1 MTHQSRTGVRGGAA
15 VLCGVGYWL
24 PPLVV
29 TNADL
34 CARLD
39 TSDEWI
45 TSRTGISTR
54 RRVTEDITT
63 ADLATEAAQRAITS
77 AGGGRI
83 DALVLGTTTPDRRCP
98 ATAPEVA
105 ARLGLGYIPAFDIAA
120 VCTGFLYALATGVGF
135 IAAGLAERVV
145 VVVAESFS
153 TLLDPNDRSTAPI
166 FGDGAGAVVLRQ
178 GSPDERGAIG
188 DIILG
193 SDGAHSEL
201 IRVGAAGPRGRLEN
215 RPDFGTPQYFHMAG
229 RDVFRHAVGRMS
241 AAATAAADSAGWR
254 LDEVDRFYAHQANA
268 RITSALAHDLGIR
281 AERTAE
287 NIREVGNT
295 AGASIPILLA
305 QTAASGFLAA
315 DHRVLMTAFGGGL
328 TWGATTLT
336 WPQVATV
343 AEQ

>member
-1 MTHQSRTGVRGGAA
+1 MRRESRRGTRGGAA

-24 PPLVV
+24 PPSIV

-34 CARLD
+34 SARLD

-54 RRVTEDITT
+54 RRVTADITT
-63 ADLATEAAQRAITS
+63 ADLAAEAAGRALKS
-77 AGGGRI
+77 AGGEV
-83 DALVLGTTTPDRRCP
+83 DALILGTTTPDRRCP

-105 ARLGLGYIPAFDIAA
+105 SRLGLGCIPAFDVSA

-135 IAAGLAERVV
+135 LAAGLAERVA

-153 TLLDPNDRSTAPI
+153 TLLDPNDRSSAPI

-178 GSPDERGAIG
+178 GSLDERGAVG

-201 IRVGAAGPRGRLEN
+201 IRVGAAGPRGPLEN
-215 RPDFGTPQYFHMAG
+215 RSGSGTAQYFQMAG
-229 RDVFRHAVGRMS
+229 RAVFRHAVERMS
-241 AAATAAADSAGWR
+241 ASAVAAAKSAGWR

-268 RITSALAHDLGIR
+268 RITSAVANELGVPT
-281 AERTAE
+281 ERVAE

-305 QTAASGFLAA
+305 QTAANGFLVAG
-315 DHRVLMTAFGGGL
+315 HRVLITAFGGGL

-336 WPQVATV
+336 WPEVEVV